1 MLVLVTNL
9 SMFYCPIFQPSLQL
23 NQKALLIAQPSPLF
37 VSEDL
42 KTVDYLVENET
53 GKNQWTRFANHSG
66 SRGFRAYS
74 CYSTLSEFDLIP
86 KRTRLNTMTNFWTLL
101 LLLFEEVF
109 EIGVFH
115 CFHSASNICLQVLSK
130 RLVGFKQ
137 VFGNL
142 RKTHLCY
149 KIVLICCW
157 YPTMQWVS
165 FNLKCSIIVQ
175 NRQYAKY
182 AKSK

>member
-86 KRTRLNTMTNFWTLL
+86 KRTRLHTMTNFWTLL

-115 CFHSASNICLQVLSK
+115 CFHSEALLKSLLQIFVCGYFPRDWWASNRFSATFAKHTSVTKLFSFVVDIQQCN
-130 RLVGFKQ
+130 G
-137 VFGNL
+137 
-142 RKTHLCY
+142 CP
-149 KIVLICCW
+149 LI
-157 YPTMQWVS
+157 
-165 FNLKCSIIVQ
+165 
-175 NRQYAKY
+175 
-182 AKSK
+182 